1 MTLQFLFSNDA
12 NAISK
17 LTFQYSLSPSLYQRT
32 NEQYLSIY
40 LLINWVYGNIYVD
53 CFDQLSTYSE
63 IALSSSSVLK
73 KTENKSTQS

>member
-1 MTLQFLFSNDA
+1 MTLQFLFNNDA

-40 LLINWVYGNIYVD
+40 LLIN
-53 CFDQLSTYSE
+53 
-63 IALSSSSVLK
+63 
-73 KTENKSTQS
+73 